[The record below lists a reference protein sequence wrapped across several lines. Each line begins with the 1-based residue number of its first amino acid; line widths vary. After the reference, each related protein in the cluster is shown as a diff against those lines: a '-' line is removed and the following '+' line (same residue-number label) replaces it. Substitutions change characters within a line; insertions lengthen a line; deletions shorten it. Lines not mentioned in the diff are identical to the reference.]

1 MSDGT
6 AHCPRGASHHLVG
19 SWGSRRQTTITR
31 DRKVLSSVR
40 AHGAAP
46 AAIARP
52 STPLHTHPHFLPA
65 PPRLPNVC
73 VFDHDLTSCMPPQSP
88 CVLTSGL
95 LYMYQYLTPSVRV
108 CRPSPH
114 FPASCSQLY
123 HSHHYCLEA
132 SSTAPPPPLSPPC
145 CVPPLRLRSAG
156 PFVCVRLTSHVLVY
170 LVYLFCIA
178 VHACQLQVVFTSY
191 LTPARYL
198 TATRAIR
205 PFCSHSTHYPEYPIY
220 RCIHPLSCL

>member
-95 LYMYQYLTPSVRV
+95 LYMYQYLTSSVRV

-114 FPASCSQLY
+114 FPASVPNFTTPTI
-123 HSHHYCLEA
+123 
-132 SSTAPPPPLSPPC
+132 TAWRRRRRPPLLLFPHRVAFRLC
-145 CVPPLRLRSAG
+145 ACALRVRLCAYVS
-156 PFVCVRLTSHVLVY
+156 RLTS
-170 LVYLFCIA
+170 
-178 VHACQLQVVFTSY
+178 
-191 LTPARYL
+191 
-198 TATRAIR
+198 
-205 PFCSHSTHYPEYPIY
+205 
-220 RCIHPLSCL
+220 